1 MNILQVARLNRLC
14 QNYER
19 RVVIARAYNELRQ
32 DRKIGDYFASET
44 PDRSQRESRADLDSS
59 DRKD

>member
-1 MNILQVARLNRLC
+1 MNLRQVARLNRLC

-19 RVVIARAYNELRQ
+19 RVVIARAYNELHQ
-32 DRKIGDYFASET
+32 ERKIGDYFADEAQDHSE
-44 PDRSQRESRADLDSS
+44 RESHADLDSS